1 MEKANPITSLAIL
14 SGQQFSANNWDGGHT
29 LIIFKVTF
37 KVGEIWIVPN
47 DLAIEDDP
55 LAQIAINGTV
65 TLSTT
70 IKVLNLGFS
79 PVKEVKAIRLD
90 VMKTNS
96 ENNDLVINEIIPN
109 F

>member
-1 MEKANPITSLAIL
+1 M
-14 SGQQFSANNWDGGHT
+14 
-29 LIIFKVTF
+29 IFKVTF
-37 KVGEIWIVPN
+37 KVGEKWIVPN
-47 DLAIEDDP
+47 GLAIEDDH

-65 TLSTT
+65 ILSTT

-79 PVKEVKAIRLD
+79 LVKEVKAIRLD

>member
-1 MEKANPITSLAIL
+1 M
-14 SGQQFSANNWDGGHT
+14 
-29 LIIFKVTF
+29 IFKVTF
-37 KVGEIWIVPN
+37 KVGEKWIVPN

-55 LAQIAINGTV
+55 FAQITINGNV

-79 PVKEVKAIRLD
+79 LVKEVKAIRLD

>member
-1 MEKANPITSLAIL
+1 M
-14 SGQQFSANNWDGGHT
+14 
-29 LIIFKVTF
+29 IFKVTF
-37 KVGEIWIVPN
+37 KVGEKWIVPN
-47 DLAIEDDP
+47 DLAIEDDHM
-55 LAQIAINGTV
+55 AQIGINGNV

-79 PVKEVKAIRLD
+79 LVKEVKAIRLD

>member
-1 MEKANPITSLAIL
+1 M
-14 SGQQFSANNWDGGHT
+14 
-29 LIIFKVTF
+29 IFKVTF
-37 KVGEIWIVPN
+37 KVDEKWIVPN
-47 DLAIEDDP
+47 NLAIEDDP
-55 LAQIAINGTV
+55 LAQIAVNGTV

-79 PVKEVKAIRLD
+79 PVKEVQAIRLD
-90 VMKTNS
+90 VMETNS